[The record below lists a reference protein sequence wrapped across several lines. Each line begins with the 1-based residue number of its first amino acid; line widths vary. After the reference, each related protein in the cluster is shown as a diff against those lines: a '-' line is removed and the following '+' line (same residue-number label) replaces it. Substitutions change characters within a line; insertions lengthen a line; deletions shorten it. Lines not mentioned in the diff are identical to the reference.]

1 MYQRRAQISNWS
13 GIATSGYDGSTDEK
27 NLKKKKFM
35 TKLGRSPFFMN
46 GKLVQDLASI
56 FAATKRK
63 DEKLK
68 IEYWVL
74 GWR

>member
-27 NLKKKKFM
+27 NLKKTKIPM
-35 TKLGRSPFFMN
+35 TKLGQVSILHE
-46 GKLVQDLASI
+46 LVQDLASS

-68 IEYWVL
+68 IEY
-74 GWR
+74 

>member
-35 TKLGRSPFFMN
+35 TKLGQVSILHE
-46 GKLVQDLASI
+46 LVQDLASS

-68 IEYWVL
+68 IEY
-74 GWR
+74 